1 MDTTKRTITWKTYAA
16 YGAADLYGGGCFF
29 IVTTFAMYYLV
40 NVVGLHPLL
49 AGLIPAIGKFWD
61 AVSDP
66 LMGYIAD
73 HTPQNR
79 FGKRRVWFLASIVPI
94 ALSFMLIWFPAQW
107 ESQAGKFIFYTLAYI
122 IFFTVATVSYIPY
135 AALSAEITQSFSQ
148 RNKLNSSRLM
158 FSFIATLLGGLLAQ
172 PIINAFNG
180 TKMGYFVMS
189 CIFALIFSLPW
200 IPLYFGTWEPA
211 QTHNENVAEK
221 DSFIKNFLSLFK
233 SKSCR
238 IHIAMYVC
246 SYGALDIFMSLVLFY
261 MVDYLNSG
269 SVFVIAQGS
278 LLITMML
285 TLPIHSYF
293 INKKGHRPVYITGL
307 SIFAVSLILMS
318 FHTPGSSPVLLIL
331 NMVLMGVGISAN
343 NLIPHQLLPF
353 LSDIDKLMSGKS
365 RAGTYSAA
373 MTLTRKIF
381 LGLVIMT
388 GLGAILNGI
397 GYKNPVPSVLTQEQ
411 FNQAQVLCEKHG
423 VPFSQIQKYYT
434 ECSDMNYHLKY
445 VNRSIDGILK
455 ELYKREKKAS
465 LEAAAAGKQLGT
477 QTNSGGTPSSA
488 GIEMQDTAAT
498 AGQKTQADFAS
509 DFSAEKTAIPAAV
522 FEKLIASLHTKDF
535 HDADYEL
542 FLTSLYRKTGDTYVY
557 EPNTD
562 FYTKSDLYDLK
573 LLLEKIKYPYSGI
586 GEVQKPLQK
595 ERTLFGVKLAFI
607 FLPLIML
614 ITGIITA
621 LNFKVTPENHNIVL
635 KELERLKAGGKKE
648 DADPETKA
656 VCEMLI
662 GSKYA

>member
-1 MDTTKRTITWKTYAA
+1 M
-16 YGAADLYGGGCFF
+16 
-29 IVTTFAMYYLV
+29 
-40 NVVGLHPLL
+40 
-49 AGLIPAIGKFWD
+49 
-61 AVSDP
+61 
-66 LMGYIAD
+66 
-73 HTPQNR
+73 
-79 FGKRRVWFLASIVPI
+79 
-94 ALSFMLIWFPAQW
+94 
-107 ESQAGKFIFYTLAYI
+107 
-122 IFFTVATVSYIPY
+122 
-135 AALSAEITQSFSQ
+135 
-148 RNKLNSSRLM
+148 
-158 FSFIATLLGGLLAQ
+158 
-172 PIINAFNG
+172 
-180 TKMGYFVMS
+180 
-189 CIFALIFSLPW
+189 
-200 IPLYFGTWEPA
+200 
-211 QTHNENVAEK
+211 
-221 DSFIKNFLSLFK
+221 
-233 SKSCR
+233 
-238 IHIAMYVC
+238 
-246 SYGALDIFMSLVLFY
+246 
-261 MVDYLNSG
+261 
-269 SVFVIAQGS
+269 
-278 LLITMML
+278 
-285 TLPIHSYF
+285 
-293 INKKGHRPVYITGL
+293 
-307 SIFAVSLILMS
+307 
-318 FHTPGSSPVLLIL
+318 
-331 NMVLMGVGISAN
+331 
-343 NLIPHQLLPF
+343 
-353 LSDIDKLMSGKS
+353 
-365 RAGTYSAA
+365 
-373 MTLTRKIF
+373 
-381 LGLVIMT
+381 
-388 GLGAILNGI
+388 
-397 GYKNPVPSVLTQEQ
+397 LTQEQ

-465 LEAAAAGKQLGT
+465 LETAAAGKQLGT
-477 QTNSGGTPSSA
+477 QTNSGGTLSSA
-488 GIEMQDTAAT
+488 GIGMQNTAAT

-635 KELERLKAGGKKE
+635 KELERLKAGGKKK

>member
-1 MDTTKRTITWKTYAA
+1 
-16 YGAADLYGGGCFF
+16 
-29 IVTTFAMYYLV
+29 
-40 NVVGLHPLL
+40 
-49 AGLIPAIGKFWD
+49 
-61 AVSDP
+61 
-66 LMGYIAD
+66 
-73 HTPQNR
+73 
-79 FGKRRVWFLASIVPI
+79 
-94 ALSFMLIWFPAQW
+94 
-107 ESQAGKFIFYTLAYI
+107 
-122 IFFTVATVSYIPY
+122 
-135 AALSAEITQSFSQ
+135 
-148 RNKLNSSRLM
+148 
-158 FSFIATLLGGLLAQ
+158 
-172 PIINAFNG
+172 
-180 TKMGYFVMS
+180 
-189 CIFALIFSLPW
+189 
-200 IPLYFGTWEPA
+200 
-211 QTHNENVAEK
+211 
-221 DSFIKNFLSLFK
+221 
-233 SKSCR
+233 
-238 IHIAMYVC
+238 
-246 SYGALDIFMSLVLFY
+246 
-261 MVDYLNSG
+261 
-269 SVFVIAQGS
+269 
-278 LLITMML
+278 
-285 TLPIHSYF
+285 
-293 INKKGHRPVYITGL
+293 
-307 SIFAVSLILMS
+307 
-318 FHTPGSSPVLLIL
+318 
-331 NMVLMGVGISAN
+331 
-343 NLIPHQLLPF
+343 
-353 LSDIDKLMSGKS
+353 
-365 RAGTYSAA
+365 
-373 MTLTRKIF
+373 
-381 LGLVIMT
+381 MT

-488 GIEMQDTAAT
+488 GIEMQDTAVT